1 MIKSKAWD
9 WKQLN
14 EETQR
19 KIWLEPSIESYYLIN
34 RWKKQN
40 KESFLDIGCGLG
52 RHSIQFAKNGF
63 CVTAVDLSTEALRQA
78 KEWASEENLNI
89 EFLNKDMLELPFK
102 DNSFDCILCRNVIAH
117 TDTEGIKIIV
127 NKIHSLLK
135 ENGECFLTLGSKN
148 ASTYK
153 DPKNIP
159 VDENTKLRMDEGPE
173 KGVPHF
179 YADMDIIPKLFKDFK
194 IEYLAQTQEFKE
206 NTDGSFRSYWHY
218 FLLIKKK

>member
-194 IEYLAQTQEFKE
+194 IEYLSQTQEFKE
-206 NTDGSFRSYWHY
+206 NADGSFRSYWHY

>member
-14 EETQR
+14 EETQ
-19 KIWLEPSIESYYLIN
+19 KEIWLEPSIESYYLIN

-52 RHSIQFAKNGF
+52 RHSIQFAKNEF
-63 CVTAVDLSTEALRQA
+63 CVTAVDLSAEALRQA

-153 DPKNIP
+153 DPKNIS

-206 NTDGSFRSYWHY
+206 NADGSFRSYWHY